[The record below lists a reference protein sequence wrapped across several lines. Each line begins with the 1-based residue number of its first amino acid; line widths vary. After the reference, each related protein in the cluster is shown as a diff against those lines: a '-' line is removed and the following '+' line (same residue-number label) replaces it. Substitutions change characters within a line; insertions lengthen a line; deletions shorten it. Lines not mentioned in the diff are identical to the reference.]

1 MRAINTTIENQGSHG
16 SSSGREFLTKPWVD
30 RVLAVL
36 ACVPIVYPVIRYYH
50 DLDFSISTVT
60 WLLDVIV
67 IVSTMFFRRTAVR
80 VTLNPWLWLLT
91 CVATYWFTMIGFI
104 EQTGQQLAPLWITNL
119 FAILSTAVELWGRFS
134 LGRNIGFVPA
144 QREVVTRGAYRYMRH
159 PIYTGLFLWIFGS
172 AWLGNYSPRNTLLY
186 ALGIFWFVIKS
197 FVEEGFLRK
206 DPGYAAY
213 MERVR
218 WRWIPGIA

>member
-1 MRAINTTIENQGSHG
+1 MGAINSAVKEHE
-16 SSSGREFLTKPWVD
+16 SGTSLSGGFLTKPWVD
-30 RVLAVL
+30 KVFAVM

-50 DLDFSISTVT
+50 TLDFSVETVT
-60 WLLDVIV
+60 WLLDIIV

-80 VTLNPWLWLLT
+80 VTRNPWLWLLT
-91 CVATYWFTMIGFI
+91 CLATYWFVMIGFV
-104 EQTGQQLAPLWITNL
+104 EQTGHPLAPLWITNCL
-119 FAILSTAVELWGRFS
+119 AILSTVVELWGRFS

-159 PIYTGLFLWIFGS
+159 PIYTGLFIWIF
-172 AWLGNYSPRNTLLY
+172 AIWLSGYSSRNTLLY

-213 MERVR
+213 MDRVR
-218 WRWIPGIA
+218 WRWIPGIV